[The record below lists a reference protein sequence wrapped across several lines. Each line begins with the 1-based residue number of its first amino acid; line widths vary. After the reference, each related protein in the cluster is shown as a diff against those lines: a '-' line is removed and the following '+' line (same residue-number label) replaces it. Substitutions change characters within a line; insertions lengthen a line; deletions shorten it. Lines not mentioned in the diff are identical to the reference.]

1 MEIPLWFPQRRPS
14 PYPLRMAE
22 SERKTV
28 CTNRRARYEYQ
39 IEETFEAGLVLLGS
53 EVKSLRAGK
62 ANLKDAYARI
72 AKRDVFLA
80 KVHIGPYE
88 QAGRQ
93 NHEPERERKL
103 LLHRRE
109 IEKLRGKVRERGY
122 TLIPLDLYFK
132 NGRAK
137 VTLALARG
145 KRRYDKREA
154 IAKRETDRKLRGVL
168 KRRMRGR

>member
-1 MEIPLWFPQRRPS
+1 MEIPLGFPQRRPR
-14 PYPLRMAE
+14 PYPPQMAE
-22 SERKTV
+22 SERKIV
-28 CTNRRARYEYQ
+28 CTNRRARHEYQ
-39 IEETFEAGLVLLGS
+39 IEETIEAGLVLLGS

-62 ANLKDAYARI
+62 AQLKDSYARVE
-72 AKRDVFLA
+72 KGEVFLA
-80 KVHIGPYE
+80 KAHIAPYQ

-103 LLHRRE
+103 LLNRRQ
-109 IEKLRGKVRERGY
+109 IDKLRGRVRERGY